1 MERLLDLFILLDCI
15 CLPVFIVPHWG
26 CKVMLIRI
34 GPLSYRLCILHPMI
48 LFYPIQ
54 YSGISR
60 SVQKYWDQTFN
71 TRASFRFYCHFTHIF
86 IEIKMNPTY
95 TELCYASIVA
105 LLVLMI
111 RSTSTQLS
119 VQYGILLLLLSWTV
133 WVCNC
138 INACVHRCLLTTS
151 EWYMR
156 LLLYSSQHGCFLLFQ
171 LAITLDNV

>member
-1 MERLLDLFILLDCI
+1 MERLLDFFILLDCI

-60 SVQKYWDQTFN
+60 RCAEVLRPDIQYSCVI
-71 TRASFRFYCHFTHIF
+71 SFLLLTHIF

-119 VQYGILLLLLSWTV
+119 VPYGILLLLLS
-133 WVCNC
+133 
-138 INACVHRCLLTTS
+138 
-151 EWYMR
+151 
-156 LLLYSSQHGCFLLFQ
+156 
-171 LAITLDNV
+171 